1 MARVRSSPMR
11 NGMGVAEHK
20 VHHTAPGWLVRSH
33 RALMPDYNLKS
44 AVYWYSVVVLGV
56 AVLATCGVS
65 LAAASPSVWL
75 TVAFGVAIA
84 MLAALFPVRIPGSTN
99 SLAAGEIF
107 VFLLLL
113 MHGPAAAALAAAAE
127 AAVGSY
133 RTSKR
138 WTSRIASPA
147 IAALAMFGSGSLL
160 HALQR
165 GLDALEL
172 GYGGLL
178 VVASIA
184 FAFVYFVCNTLLVTA
199 VPRLKR
205 NEALQWRDL
214 VGVFGWLGIVYAGS
228 AAVAALLYL
237 AFRQSG
243 SGVLMAVVPIIG
255 LLLMTLHYFFRHQE
269 AHEAVRRTESDAA
282 AREADA
288 AQRHLQALR
297 ASERRFH
304 SAFTHASIGMALLSL
319 EGKILQGN
327 AALHAFLGEEEPGL
341 ADHDIEAF
349 VSEDDVGL
357 LRQKLELLNAHDLEA
372 FEIELRFR
380 RKDGMHLWAATH
392 GSYFSD
398 PGSGAPCLI
407 LQVQDITARR
417 EAEAG
422 LQHIA
427 FHDSLTGLPNR
438 RKFNQCLATA
448 IDRVRMDSNRR
459 FALMFLDF
467 DRFKLI
473 NDTLGHSAGDE
484 FLVQVAKRIQQNV
497 RPTDIVARL
506 GGDEFAILAEDHRD
520 QQSTVDLAE
529 RLMRTLQ
536 TPFVVDGSDV
546 TVSASIGITFSSFG
560 YNTPDEVLRDAD
572 IAMYKA
578 KEGGRARYALF
589 DAGLHAEVGQRV
601 RIERDLRNAIANG
614 ELSLV
619 YQPIFDL
626 RSAELVGLEALSRWN
641 HSKLG
646 PIEPEVF
653 IPIAEESELIIT
665 LTDFVL
671 RHACRQL
678 KAWQLKDPA
687 FADLR
692 IHVNI
697 SARDIVHDALG
708 QRITQAIY
716 QAQLKPQHLA
726 LELTENILMEH
737 IQNSLPA
744 LAKLQQLGIGLSL
757 DDFGTGYSSLAHL
770 SNLPINTLKVDRSFV
785 RDLQSGSNE
794 AKVVRAIVRLGV
806 SLDKSIVAE
815 GIENAQQLAQL
826 RDMGCT
832 RGQGFHLGR
841 PQSAD
846 GIEALLDRILVQRAH
861 SLSGLPSGD
870 AATLH

>member
-1 MARVRSSPMR
+1 MSTPAAGANLAKTPWYLR
-11 NGMGVAEHK
+11 
-20 VHHTAPGWLVRSH
+20 LH
-33 RALMPDYNLKS
+33 RALMPDYNRK
-44 AVYWYSVVVLGV
+44 AATYWYTVVALGSATLAYCGLSVAAEARSAWLGTALGV
-56 AVLATCGVS
+56 AV
-65 LAAASPSVWL
+65 
-75 TVAFGVAIA
+75 A
-84 MLAALFPVRIPGSTN
+84 MLAAVFPVRIPSSKN

-113 MHGPAAAALAAAAE
+113 LQGPASATLATAAE
-127 AAVGSY
+127 AAVGSH

-147 IAALAMFGSGSLL
+147 MAALAMFASGSVLQ
-160 HALQR
+160 ALR
-165 GLDALEL
+165 GALTALEL
-172 GYGGLL
+172 NNGGLL
-178 VVASIA
+178 VVVSMV
-184 FAFVYFVCNTLLVTA
+184 FALAYFTCNTLLVTA

-205 NEALQWRDL
+205 NEALQLRDL

-243 SGVLMAVVPIIG
+243 VGVLLAVVPIIG

-269 AHEAVRRTESDAA
+269 ANEAVRRTASDAVM
-282 AREADA
+282 REAEA
-288 AQRHLQALR
+288 AERHLQALR

-319 EGKILQGN
+319 EGKVLQGN
-327 AALHAFLGEEEPGL
+327 AALHAFLGEQEASLVERGIEGFVCEE
-341 ADHDIEAF
+341 
-349 VSEDDVGL
+349 DVGP
-357 LRQKLELLNAHDLEA
+357 LRQKLKLLNAHELEA

-380 RKDGMHLWAATH
+380 RGDGTQLWAATH

-417 EAEAG
+417 DAEAG
-422 LQHIA
+422 LHHIA
-427 FHDSLTGLPNR
+427 FHDALTGLPNR
-438 RKFNQCLATA
+438 RKFNQCLETA
-448 IDRVRMDSNRR
+448 IERVKADPDRR

-473 NDTLGHSAGDE
+473 NDSLGHSAGDE
-484 FLVQVAKRIQQNV
+484 FLVQVARRIQENV
-497 RPTDIVARL
+497 RSTDIVARL
-506 GGDEFAILAEDHRD
+506 GGDEFAILAEDHED
-520 QQSTVDLAE
+520 EQQAVDLAE

-536 TPFVVDGSDV
+536 DPFLVGGADV
-546 TVSASIGITFSSFG
+546 TVSASIGITFSSSG
-560 YNTPDEVLRDAD
+560 YNSPDEALRDAD

-578 KEGGRARYALF
+578 KEGGKARYALF
-589 DAGLHAEVGQRV
+589 DASLHAEISQRL

-626 RSAELVGLEALSRWN
+626 RSAELIGFEALARWN
-641 HSKLG
+641 HPKLG
-646 PIEPEVF
+646 PIWPEVF
-653 IPIAEESELIIT
+653 IPIAEESELIIA

-671 RHACRQL
+671 HQACRQL
-678 KAWQLKDPA
+678 KSWQLKDEA

-692 IHVNI
+692 VHVNI
-697 SARDIVHDALG
+697 SGRDIVHDALSP
-708 QRITQAIY
+708 RITQAIF
-716 QAQLKPQHLA
+716 QAQLQPQHLA

-737 IQNSLPA
+737 IQNSLPT

-770 SNLPINTLKVDRSFV
+770 SSLPINTLKVDRSFV
-785 RDLQSGSNE
+785 RDLHSGSNE

-806 SLDKSIVAE
+806 SLDKSVVAE
-815 GIENAQQLAQL
+815 GIENAGQLAQL

-841 PQSAD
+841 PQSAESID
-846 GIEALLDRILVQRAH
+846 TLLERILAQQALGLKRT
-861 SLSGLPSGD
+861 SLGD
-870 AATLH
+870 ATLLH

>member
-1 MARVRSSPMR
+1 
-11 NGMGVAEHK
+11 
-20 VHHTAPGWLVRSH
+20 
-33 RALMPDYNLKS
+33 MPDYNLKT
-44 AVYWYSVVVLGV
+44 AVYWYAVVVLGAALLV
-56 AVLATCGVS
+56 WCGFS
-65 LAAASPSVWL
+65 LAAQSHAVWL
-75 TVAFGVAIA
+75 AAALGIAVAT
-84 MLAALFPVRIPGSTN
+84 LAALFPVRIPGSKN

-107 VFLLLL
+107 IFLLLL
-113 MHGPAAAALAAAAE
+113 MHGPAAACLAAAAE
-127 AAVGSY
+127 AAVGAS
-133 RTSKR
+133 RTSTR
-138 WTSRIASPA
+138 WTSRIASPTM
-147 IAALAMFGSGSLL
+147 AALAMFGSGSLL
-160 HALQR
+160 QALRR
-165 GLDALEL
+165 GLDALEF
-172 GYGGLL
+172 GSDALL
-178 VVASIA
+178 IVVSIV
-184 FAFVYFVCNTLLVTA
+184 FAIAYFLCNTLLVSA

-205 NEALQWRDL
+205 NQPLQWRDL
-214 VGVFGWLGIVYAGS
+214 MGVFGWLGIVYAGS

-243 SGVLMAVVPIIG
+243 GGVLLAVVPIIG

-269 AHEAVRRTESDAA
+269 AHEAVRRAASDAA
-282 AREADA
+282 AREAEA
-288 AQRHLQALR
+288 AERHLQALG

-327 AALHAFLGEEEPGL
+327 AALHAFLGEQEPGL
-341 ADHDIEAF
+341 AEHDIEAF
-349 VSEDDVGL
+349 VSEEDVGL
-357 LRQKLELLNAHDLEA
+357 LRQKLQLLHAHDLEA

-380 RKDGMHLWAATH
+380 RKDAIHVWAATH

-427 FHDSLTGLPNR
+427 FHDALTGLPNR

-448 IDRVRMDSNRR
+448 IDRVKADPNRR
-459 FALMFLDF
+459 FALMYLDF

-484 FLVQVAKRIQQNV
+484 FLVQVALRIGQNV

-520 QQSTVDLAE
+520 PHCAVELAE

-536 TPFVVDGSDV
+536 TPFVVGGSDV
-546 TVSASIGITFSSFG
+546 TVSASIGITFSSVG
-560 YNTPDEVLRDAD
+560 YHTPDEVLRDAD
-572 IAMYKA
+572 IAMYRA

-589 DAGLHAEVGQRV
+589 DSGLHAQVGQRV
-601 RIERDLRNAIANG
+601 RIERELRTAIANR

-626 RSAELVGLEALSRWN
+626 RTADLVGLEALARWT
-641 HSKLG
+641 HPTLG
-646 PIEPEVF
+646 SIPPEVF
-653 IPIAEESELIIT
+653 VPIAEESELIIA

-671 RHACRQL
+671 REACRQL
-678 KAWQLKDPA
+678 KIWQSRNRA

-697 SARDIVHDALG
+697 SARDIVHDAFGL
-708 QRITQAIY
+708 RITRAIFE
-716 QAQLKPQHLA
+716 AQLKPQHLA

-737 IQNSLPA
+737 IQSSLPA

-770 SNLPINTLKVDRSFV
+770 SSLPINTLKVDRSFV

-806 SLDKSIVAE
+806 SLDKTIVAE
-815 GIENAQQLAQL
+815 GIENAGQLAQL

-841 PQSAD
+841 PQSPEAID
-846 GIEALLDRILVQRAH
+846 ALLDRILVQRAH
-861 SLSGLPSGD
+861 GLDGLPPGD
-870 AATLH
+870 AARLH